1 MFLNGFLLIKVT
13 VLIATFIV
21 IDSFNFDEKYPL
33 IARGESE
40 SYFGYSLAVQE
51 NSGEKWYY
59 TNFFL
64 RGQKWSKESDNE

>member
-13 VLIATFIV
+13 VFIATFIV

-59 TNFFL
+59 TTFFFT
-64 RGQKWSKESDNE
+64 RKEVVKRK